1 MFVHAGAFC
10 MPCVCPAWSVWALSS
25 LSSYQVAPKRG
36 SEPGSNCIA
45 RRGEQV
51 WEAHERARQAGL
63 VPYAR
68 IEVAANNPL
77 LEPLRAGPLLDT
89 QHELMRR

>member
-1 MFVHAGAFC
+1 MQCG
-10 MPCVCPAWSVWALSS
+10 
-25 LSSYQVAPKRG
+25 
-36 SEPGSNCIA
+36 
-45 RRGEQV
+45 RREQV
-51 WEAHERARQAGL
+51 WEAHERARQASL
-63 VPYAR
+63 VPFAR